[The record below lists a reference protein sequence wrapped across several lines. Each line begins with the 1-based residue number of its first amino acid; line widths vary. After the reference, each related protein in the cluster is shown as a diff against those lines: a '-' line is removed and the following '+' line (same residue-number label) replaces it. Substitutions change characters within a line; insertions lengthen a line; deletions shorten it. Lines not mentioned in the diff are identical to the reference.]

1 MDEYEVNFVTFR
13 LVESF
18 FPNEAKDPIRSFY
31 DDLYAMKKVFANIS
45 FMRRTLSQLLR
56 LPALES
62 CPVVALARWEV
73 IMQRIVYLATYLD
86 QQPP

>member
-1 MDEYEVNFVTFR
+1 MSFR

-18 FPNEAKDPIRSFY
+18 FANHDKDPIRSLY

-45 FMRRTLSQLLR
+45 FIRRTLSQHLK
-56 LPALES
+56 LPPIEA
-62 CPVVALARWEV
+62 CPFVALARWEV
-73 IMQRIVYLATYLD
+73 VMQRIAYLATYLD